1 MTVLPRGEKP
11 ASREILKES
20 LVVDWSK
27 EALAQAYYSRQS
39 IQLHVFL
46 YIRCVY
52 DVCMH
57 RCLQVRGG
65 TCVHVC
71 AHEPDGYVAA
81 TLLLGAILDHCPLY
95 FLRQGLS
102 EPF

>member
-46 YIRCVY
+46 YIRCVCVIHACIG
-52 DVCMH
+52 VCKYVGVLVY
-57 RCLQVRGG
+57 R
-65 TCVHVC
+65 C
-71 AHEPDGYVAA
+71 AHVSLMGMSLPRCCWVPSLI
-81 TLLLGAILDHCPLY
+81 TVHFI
-95 FLRQGLS
+95 S
-102 EPF
+102 